1 LKNEF
6 LWFFEKAAWYEFQ
19 LLLSLA
25 FNLKKSLY
33 NARITILLVFFL
45 TWLCICLGSIRKKI
59 YIKKFS
65 LAQVKVGLFTKIT
78 FAVALV
84 SFLCYSAGS
93 AALYCRKRE
102 ECM

>member
-1 LKNEF
+1 MKNEF
-6 LWFFEKAAWYEFQ
+6 LWFFEKATWYEFQ

-33 NARITILLVFFL
+33 NARITILLVFL
-45 TWLCICLGSIRKKI
+45 SMVMHLLGIHSKEN
-59 YIKKFS
+59 IKQFS

-84 SFLCYSAGS
+84 SFLCYSAES